1 MVPRALRPAVHPWMA
16 GPLSVL
22 LLGAR
27 YGRDSAY
34 PGATQGEIYREALRA
49 EALLLSP
56 QGITP

>member
-1 MVPRALRPAVHPWMA
+1 MA